1 MELAIY
7 GGSFNPPHLGHRE
20 AIRTAQRE
28 LKADR
33 LLVIPDNI
41 PPHKELD
48 EDSPEAEER
57 LKLCELAFGDLP
69 GVEVS
74 PLELQRS
81 GRSYT
86 FDTVRELEESRP
98 DARITLI
105 IGTDMFLSF
114 EEWYQFAYL
123 LEHCRL
129 AVLAREEDDEP
140 ALEQKAAELRKRFQ
154 AEIRI
159 LEHEPLPMHSTEIRE
174 ALGRRSGADDLPAA
188 VYAEIIRRR
197 LYGALPELSWLRE
210 QAYAML
216 DENRIAH
223 VAGCEQEAVQL
234 ARAWGENPETAAE
247 AGILHDIT
255 KRLSYEEQLNLCEK
269 YAIILDAA
277 ECAAPKL
284 LHARTGA
291 AVAGDLFGSPAEIC
305 EAIRWHTTGK
315 PDMSLLEKIVYL
327 ADYIEPTRVFPGVD
341 KIRRLAYEDLDE
353 AMRLGL
359 QMTMEEVRA
368 KGQEPYADTVNAC
381 AWYEARIR
389 ERSE

>member
-7 GGSFNPPHLGHRE
+7 GGSFNPPHLGHKE
-20 AIRTAQRE
+20 AILTVQRE
-28 LKADR
+28 LKPDK
-33 LLVIPDNI
+33 LLVIPDHI
-41 PPHKELD
+41 PPHKDLD
-48 EDSPEAEER
+48 EDSPKPEER
-57 LKLCELAFGDLP
+57 LKLCELAFGDIP

-74 PLELQRS
+74 DLELQRN

-86 FDTVRELEESRP
+86 FDTVRELEESLP
-98 DARITLI
+98 DSRITLI

-114 EEWYQFAYL
+114 EEWYQYAYL

-129 AVLAREEDDEP
+129 AVLARDEDDEP
-140 ALEQKAAELRKRFQ
+140 TLEKKAEELENRFQ

-174 ALGRRSGADDLPAA
+174 LLSRRAGADDLPKP

-197 LYGALPELSWLRE
+197 LYGALPELGWLRE

-234 ARAWGENPETAAE
+234 ARVWGENPETAAE

-277 ECAAPKL
+277 ERAAPKL

-291 AVAGDLFGSPAEIC
+291 AVAGDHFGSPAEIC

-327 ADYIEPTRVFPGVD
+327 ADYIEPTRDFPGVD
-341 KIRRLAYEDLDE
+341 KIRRLAYEDLDV

-368 KGQEPYADTVNAC
+368 RGQEPYVDTVNAC